1 MSNENTFPL
10 KKWPNIHIFRPH
22 PTLSYGQPRSLK
34 CTRGTAVRGYPT
46 HSLTTYLA
54 PTDRPTG
61 RPPARPNSI
70 DVGFLANRAGAQ
82 GVGAGVSATTIV
94 DLELPRLPERLVGV
108 AEAVLC
114 GRAQIDR

>member
-1 MSNENTFPL
+1 M
-10 KKWPNIHIFRPH
+10 HIFRPH

-34 CTRGTAVRGYPT
+34 CTRGTVVRGYLT
-46 HSLTTYLA
+46 HYLA
-54 PTDRPTG
+54 PTDRQAA
-61 RPPARPNSI
+61 RPPQL

>member
-1 MSNENTFPL
+1 MDSPAASSVHAARLCAATPL
-10 KKWPNIHIFRPH
+10 
-22 PTLSYGQPRSLK
+22 
-34 CTRGTAVRGYPT
+34 T
-46 HSLTTYLA
+46 HSLPTWRR
-54 PTDRPTG
+54 PTDRQAA
-61 RPPARPNSI
+61 RPPQL

-94 DLELPRLPERLVGV
+94 GLELPRLPERLVGV